1 MNSDFE
7 ELLNIFNRHEVRYL
21 IVGGHAVMLYT
32 EPRYTKDLDLWV
44 EASAQN
50 AVSVFQSLAEF
61 GAPLSGLGPADFAS
75 EGFFYQVGLPPV
87 RVDILMSID
96 GLTFEDAWPNRNQS
110 IFGRVTAWFISRADL
125 IKNKRTSA
133 RHIDL
138 HDAQLLE

>member
-7 ELLNIFNRHEVRYL
+7 ELLSIFNRHEGR
-21 IVGGHAVMLYT
+21 
-32 EPRYTKDLDLWV
+32 
-44 EASAQN
+44 
-50 AVSVFQSLAEF
+50 
-61 GAPLSGLGPADFAS
+61 
-75 EGFFYQVGLPPV
+75 PPV

-110 IFGRVTAWFISRADL
+110 TFGGVTTWFISRADL